1 VTKGVVAAGDPQTA
15 EAGAVLLR
23 EGGNAIDAIVAAAF
37 AAFVCELPLCSPL
50 GGGVLVL
57 EQADGVARAFDMF
70 ARTPGLGGKPAVPS
84 PRVRGGPSS
93 RDFEAVS
100 VSFGAASQIFHVGR
114 ASVAMPLALAGL
126 LDVHRRYGVRPLRD
140 VLAPAI
146 ALGRNGYV
154 LGPGLAFVFRI
165 LEPIVARTA
174 ACRALFADAHGA
186 TATAGMLLHNHD
198 MASTFELLAR
208 KPETMRD
215 IYAALAREMST
226 GEGGLFTD
234 ADIASLGAA
243 DRVPVTITHRGWQ
256 LATMPA
262 PSTGGVLVALGL
274 RLLENVSAAPFLSP
288 EHVVAVARAQEALLA
303 ERDADFAA
311 RCADPERV
319 RAMLSDEAVLRAR
332 AHARNPLGST
342 THLSAIDEHGNAV
355 ALTLTNGEGCGH
367 VVTGTGMIPNNMLGE
382 EDLHPRGFH
391 VDPPGAPL
399 MTMMAPTLLSR
410 GTDRVALGSGG
421 SNRLRTAIL
430 QVLVALVEFGR
441 TPEEAV
447 HAPRLHVERN
457 GEGALRVAFETQGLP
472 EPSIAALRSVLAAQ
486 PAVFTEPN
494 LYFGGVHL
502 AMRQGGTFEG
512 VGDAR
517 RSGARVVT

>member
-15 EAGAVLLR
+15 EAGAALLR

-70 ARTPGLGGKPAVPS
+70 ARTPGLGAQPAA
-84 PRVRGGPSS
+84 

-114 ASVAMPLALAGL
+114 ASVAVPLALAGL
-126 LDVHRRYGVRPLRD
+126 LDVHRRYGLRPLAE
-140 VLAPAI
+140 VLAPSI
-146 ALGRNGYV
+146 ALGRDGYV

-165 LEPIVARTA
+165 LEPIVARTP

-186 TATAGMLLHNHD
+186 TATAGMRLHNRD
-198 MASTFELLAR
+198 MASTLELLA
-208 KPETMRD
+208 KNPDTMRD
-215 IYAALAREMST
+215 IYAALAREMSVD
-226 GEGGLFTD
+226 EGGLFTE
-234 ADIASLGAA
+234 ADVASLRASE
-243 DRVPVTITHRGWQ
+243 RVPVSIAHRGWQ

-274 RLLENVSAAPFLSP
+274 RLLENVSASSFLSP
-288 EHVVAVARAQEALLA
+288 EHVVAVARVQEALLA

-367 VVTGTGMIPNNMLGE
+367 VVAGTGMIPNNMLGE

-410 GTDRVALGSGG
+410 GSDRVALGSGG

-430 QVLVALVEFGR
+430 QVIVALVEFGR
-441 TPEEAV
+441 SPEEAV
-447 HAPRLHVERN
+447 QAPRLHVERN
-457 GEGALRVAFETQGLP
+457 AEGALRVAFEAQGLP
-472 EPSIAALRSVLAAQ
+472 EPSIHALRSVLGAQ
-486 PAVFTEPN
+486 PAVFAEPN

-502 AMRQGGTFEG
+502 AMRQGGVFEG

-517 RSGARVVT
+517 RSGARVIA

>member
-1 VTKGVVAAGDPQTA
+1 VTKGVVAAGDAQTA

-57 EQADGVARAFDMF
+57 EQADGVAIAYDMF
-70 ARTPGLGGKPAVPS
+70 ARTPGLGG
-84 PRVRGGPSS
+84 GPSGP

-114 ASVAMPLALAGL
+114 ASVAVPLALAGL
-126 LDVHRRYGVRPLRD
+126 LDVHRRHGVRPLAD
-140 VLAPAI
+140 VLGPAI
-146 ALGRNGYV
+146 ALGRDGYV

-165 LEPIVARTA
+165 LEPIVARTTS
-174 ACRALFADAHGA
+174 CRALFSDPSGA
-186 TATAGMLLHNHD
+186 TATAGMRLYNRD
-198 MASTFELLAR
+198 MASTLAALAR
-208 KPETMRD
+208 DPSTTRE
-215 IYAALAREMST
+215 IYAALADDMGIAR
-226 GEGGLFTD
+226 GGLFTPTD
-234 ADIASLGAA
+234 VADLGATQ
-243 DRVPVTITHRGWQ
+243 RVPVTIAHRGWQ

-274 RLLENVSAAPFLSP
+274 RLLEDVSRHPFLSP
-288 EHVVAVARAQEALLA
+288 EHVLAVTRTQEALLR
-303 ERDADFAA
+303 ERDGDFAT
-311 RCADPERV
+311 RCADPEKV

-367 VVTGTGMIPNNMLGE
+367 VVSGTGMIPNNMLGE

-391 VDPPGAPL
+391 VDPPGTPL
-399 MTMMAPTLLSR
+399 MTMMAPTLVSR
-410 GTDRVALGSGG
+410 GGDRIALGSGG

-430 QVLVALVEFGR
+430 QVLVALLEYGR
-441 TPEEAV
+441 GPEEAV
-447 HAPRLHVERN
+447 QAPRLHVERN
-457 GEGALRVAFETQGLP
+457 GEGALRVAFESRGLRADTA
-472 EPSIAALRSVLAAQ
+472 EALRAAL
-486 PAVFTEPN
+486 PAEPAEFGDAN

-502 AMRQGGTFEG
+502 AVRENGRFEG

-517 RSGARVVT
+517 RSGARVLV